1 MPKTSQRLAKRT
13 SNGRFV
19 SIAEAHKLLAE
30 QQQVCDEYSG
40 VNNVPEQPAVV
51 MLDPRSNVSRR
62 TRTEMSERVA
72 KKFRSLELAYEG
84 ERARTANL
92 VEKLAAQRLEFGALQ
107 KATKVSNDNKKALSA
122 CRQLLKDRASELK
135 RVKDNLRKCKDANS
149 SYKAKAAA
157 HAVEVARRV
166 LARVR
171 AVKATHGRKMTYS
184 EPVKKMIP
192 PNDDAHARAR
202 YDFIRNNAVKLQ
214 GFFASQFRDGSEG
227 EAALETLAYFL
238 ARRQD
243 FSAKLVQELGI
254 PFAIEAQVVQHLQ
267 RHWAPEDGA
276 AMKHNSCMT
285 WRGYKCWAGQ
295 TFRKWCPERNTWVM
309 IPMPYG
315 GQPPQPPRAY
325 KVQQV
330 HKDICMTYGLQ
341 QSDDGLTAWCNVVKV
356 LQARLEA
363 IPAEQLPAAH
373 DSLRVWFGA
382 DAFRCYEANSLKMVM
397 CVAKPMIERRTKEG
411 NLRMEGWV
419 TNSHQN
425 HLRMAIYEGGDSY
438 SEFCTK
444 GSVVQRQLQE
454 LASKTFQIKGQ
465 GYNVRVGLFGDMAF
479 LDCVLGG
486 SGCSYNHACLLCE
499 GITSWFRRRASDV
512 SNSQSPS

>member
-51 MLDPRSNVSRR
+51 MLDPRSNVPRR

-184 EPVKKMIP
+184 EPVKK
-192 PNDDAHARAR
+192 
-202 YDFIRNNAVKLQ
+202 
-214 GFFASQFRDGSEG
+214 
-227 EAALETLAYFL
+227 
-238 ARRQD
+238 
-243 FSAKLVQELGI
+243 
-254 PFAIEAQVVQHLQ
+254 
-267 RHWAPEDGA
+267 
-276 AMKHNSCMT
+276 
-285 WRGYKCWAGQ
+285 
-295 TFRKWCPERNTWVM
+295 
-309 IPMPYG
+309 
-315 GQPPQPPRAY
+315 
-325 KVQQV
+325 
-330 HKDICMTYGLQ
+330 
-341 QSDDGLTAWCNVVKV
+341 
-356 LQARLEA
+356 
-363 IPAEQLPAAH
+363 
-373 DSLRVWFGA
+373 
-382 DAFRCYEANSLKMVM
+382 
-397 CVAKPMIERRTKEG
+397 
-411 NLRMEGWV
+411 
-419 TNSHQN
+419 
-425 HLRMAIYEGGDSY
+425 
-438 SEFCTK
+438 
-444 GSVVQRQLQE
+444 
-454 LASKTFQIKGQ
+454 
-465 GYNVRVGLFGDMAF
+465 
-479 LDCVLGG
+479 
-486 SGCSYNHACLLCE
+486 
-499 GITSWFRRRASDV
+499 
-512 SNSQSPS
+512 